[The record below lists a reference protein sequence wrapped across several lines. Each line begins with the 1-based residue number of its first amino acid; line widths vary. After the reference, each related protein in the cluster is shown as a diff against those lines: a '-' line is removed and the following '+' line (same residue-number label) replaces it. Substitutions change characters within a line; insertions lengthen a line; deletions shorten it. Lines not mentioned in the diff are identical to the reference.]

1 MEADEY
7 SIIVLKRSRMNLNS
21 MTEMLIMMLNNK
33 NYIDEKIELRINNLN
48 KFIQTIK

>member
-1 MEADEY
+1 
-7 SIIVLKRSRMNLNS
+7 MNLNS